1 MDAKGSSSMMLRIL
15 PGRKGRGMIPPDMNS
30 TRDRDMT
37 LIPRGDRVKNVA
49 MYIIMENAT
58 TTRNPSIMD
67 KRNRTA
73 VLASGGRTRPYGLGR
88 SRAVKRMG
96 MHLNTALEALL
107 ARLLT
112 NHME

>member
-1 MDAKGSSSMMLRIL
+1 MDAKGSSSMMPRIL

-49 MYIIMENAT
+49 IYISMENAT

-73 VLASGGRTRPYGLGR
+73 VLTSGGRA
-88 SRAVKRMG
+88 SRM
-96 MHLNTALEALL
+96 ALEGAGLSREWACILTLL
-107 ARLLT
+107 WKPCWQGF
-112 NHME
+112 